1 VQWLKAIILWEAEM
15 ETHEPGRIRMQRAYH
30 QAGHVVAN
38 LVCGF
43 RFTAV
48 TIRPEGSGENDT
60 ALYGNVRGRARD
72 LAVVQL
78 AGVVASALKTGRDP
92 WDNPDQTDEDRADIA
107 AARIFIDD
115 WTGFLSRTF
124 GESSLKEQVW
134 DDVTKRTRLMVEQN
148 WTAIDVV
155 ADILQEQ
162 ETVSYG
168 DILGSLKARCP
179 DSRFGEKS

>member
-1 VQWLKAIILWEAEM
+1 M
-15 ETHEPGRIRMQRAYH
+15 ETREPVLIRMQRAYH
-30 QAGHVVAN
+30 QAGHVIAD

-48 TIRPEGSGENDT
+48 TIRPEGSAEDDA
-60 ALYGNVRGRARD
+60 ALYGNVRGRAGD

-78 AGVVASALKTGRDP
+78 AGVVASALKTGGDP
-92 WDNPDQTDEDRADIA
+92 WDNPDQTDDDRTDIA
-107 AARIFIDD
+107 SARIFIDD

-134 DDVTKRTRLMVEQN
+134 DDVTKRTRLMIEQN

-155 ADILQEQ
+155 ASVLQEQ
-162 ETVSYG
+162 ETVSYD
-168 DILGSLKARCP
+168 DIIRILKERCP
-179 DSRFGEKS
+179 DSPFGGKS